1 MICLLCSNAYHT
13 FMPLPSARTYR
24 SLLLVD
30 YLSVFNVMIW
40 PTFNLINYSLV
51 CHPEAAQYAT
61 WGYMITAASMLAVA
75 LLAKNNVQ
83 RLVPFAVLSAGR
95 MILNITRALVGNA
108 RCVHCLGHD
117 AREECS
123 ITILIHCTKA
133 RRAVAAFG
141 I

>member
-13 FMPLPSARTYR
+13 FMPLPSSRTYR

-123 ITILIHCTKA
+123 ITILIHCTKV
-133 RRAVAAFG
+133 RTAVAAFG